1 MSCTWYLYVAKI
13 CHSSQ
18 QPCTTKS
25 TNTKD
30 KPPADKLRID
40 NSTEEFEHFPD
51 DAILKFQEHSTRPI
65 VVTLELNGKS
75 VVMEVDNRVAV
86 TLMSETTHKKL
97 FPDAQLQKTTVK
109 FHTYSAELESLEVQV
124 RYANCIGK

>member
-1 MSCTWYLYVAKI
+1 MSCTWYLYVAKV
-13 CHSSQ
+13 CHSSHE
-18 QPCTTKS
+18 PCTIKS

-51 DAILKFQEHSTRPI
+51 DAILKVQGHSTRPI
-65 VVTLELNGKS
+65 IVTLELNGKS

-86 TLMSETTHKKL
+86 TLMSETTLKKL

-109 FHTYSAELESLEVQV
+109 LHTYTAEL
-124 RYANCIGK
+124 

>member
-1 MSCTWYLYVAKI
+1 MSCTWHLYVAKV
-13 CHSSQ
+13 CHSLQ

-30 KPPADKLRID
+30 KLPADKLRID

-51 DAILKFQEHSTRPI
+51 DAILKVQGDSTRPI

-75 VVMEVDNRVAV
+75 AVMEVDNRVAI

-97 FPDAQLQKTTVK
+97 FPDTQLQKTTMK
-109 FHTYSAELESLEVQV
+109 LHTYTAELESLTP
-124 RYANCIGK
+124 